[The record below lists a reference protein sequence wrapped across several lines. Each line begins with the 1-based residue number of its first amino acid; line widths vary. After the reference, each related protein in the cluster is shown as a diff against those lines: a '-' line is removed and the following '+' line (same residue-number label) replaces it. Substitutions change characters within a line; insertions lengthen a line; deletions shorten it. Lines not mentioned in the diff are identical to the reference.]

1 MDWQL
6 IDDHV
11 VMVPASTYVLTGL
24 PGDDEEYLIVMRQ
37 VCGGADGEIAIRPNN
52 DDVPGHYGYQQMQV
66 VGGDV
71 YSDDR
76 IVVNRGTTSDLIA
89 LLHLAEGELGFAVGR
104 LYAAPGQPRT
114 WTVQAIRGVNVTE
127 GHIER
132 VGRFDGV
139 WNNTDDPIT
148 SLAFISGDT
157 GANSQ
162 GVGTRILTFAKRA
175 EGASMRLVERKEI
188 TTAVNAVTFSD
199 LHGDSDRYYELR
211 ARIVN
216 GNAANPVYIVRP
228 NESALTC
235 GFQYLEGVAASP
247 ACGRGTQS
255 GLDLGYAVGLGH
267 LCMSTLK
274 LFAPSGQPRLAL
286 KDELYDVNGTFCGAV
301 KLAGSAWPNLT
312 DEITSLVVTS
322 YNQPTNCLGVGTV
335 LELWA
340 A

>member
-1 MDWQL
+1 MDWAL

-11 VMVPASTYVLTGL
+11 VTVPASAYVLDGL
-24 PGDDEEYLIVMRQ
+24 PGDDEEYLIVLRQ
-37 VCGGADGEIAIRPNN
+37 VCGGAEGEIAIRPNN

-66 VGGDV
+66 VGGDM
-71 YSDDR
+71 YPDDR
-76 IVVNRGTTSDLIA
+76 IVVSRGTTSDLIA
-89 LLHLAEGELGFAVGR
+89 LLHLTEGELGFAVGR
-104 LYAAPGQPRT
+104 LYAQPGQPRL
-114 WTVQAIRGVNVTE
+114 WTVQAMRGVNVTE

-139 WNNTDDPIT
+139 WNNADDPIT

-162 GVGTRILTFAKRA
+162 GVGTRMLTFAKRA
-175 EGASMRLVERKEI
+175 EGASMQLVERKEI
-188 TTAVNAVTFSD
+188 TAAVPAVTFSA
-199 LHGDSDRYYELR
+199 LHGDADVYYELR

-216 GNAANPVYIVRP
+216 GNPNNPVYVVRP
-228 NESALTC
+228 NDSALGC
-235 GFQYLEGVAASP
+235 GYQYFQGAAATAEP
-247 ACGRGTQS
+247 GRGTQS
-255 GLDLGYAVGLGH
+255 GLELGYTTGLGH

-286 KDELYDVNGTFCGAV
+286 TDELYDVNGTYCGAV
-301 KLAGSAWPNLT
+301 KLAGSVWPNLT